1 MIVITQRFSFKADT
15 TPARREAVLAA
26 MRRTSAVESTS
37 FAFVGPELGLPADG
51 LTHGYCVAI
60 PDLAALERYMHDP
73 VHLAGDPEILP
84 YLARLTHTRFADD
97 ADPDLD
103 DEIVALHRKKLA
115 MYPEWEDLLNAIPS
129 GAPEPHR
136 T

>member
-15 TPARREAVLAA
+15 TPARKEAVLTA

-37 FAFVGPELGLPADG
+37 FSFVGPELGDADDG

-60 PDLAALERYMHDP
+60 PDLAALERYVHDP
-73 VHLAGDPEILP
+73 IHLAGDPEILP
-84 YLARLTHTRFADD
+84 YLARLTHVRFSDD
-97 ADPDLD
+97 SDPDLN
-103 DEIVALHRKKLA
+103 EKIIVLHQKKLA
-115 MYPEWEDLLNAIPS
+115 MYPEWERLLNAIPS

-136 T
+136 A